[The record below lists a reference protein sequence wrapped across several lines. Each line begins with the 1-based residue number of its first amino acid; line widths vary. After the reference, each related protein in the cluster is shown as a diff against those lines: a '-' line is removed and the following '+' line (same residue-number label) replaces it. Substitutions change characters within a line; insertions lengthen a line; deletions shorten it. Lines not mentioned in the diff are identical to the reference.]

1 MARAYKRTC
10 IVLKRTKLKETDA
23 ILTMLSDDESRQVR
37 AVAKGVRRPG
47 SRYGARLEPFSVVEA
62 QLHPGRSLETLGEV
76 RCLETNAACR
86 EDLVRTAA
94 CDCMAEL
101 LEKAGRDGAGGDA
114 RIFSLTRVALAAI
127 GEADPAAAP
136 VLACAHMLKACAMLG
151 FTPSLHACASC
162 GRPLPSPTR
171 YGISA
176 GGAICGECAA
186 LVGGGDAIDSRVWQ
200 AVDFLLHT
208 SFADMC
214 CILKPAGAAVSSD
227 DARGGIGDVGKTA
240 AARDSKA
247 GGATAVSG
255 VPFARLLDFT
265 QRWCREHLSLN
276 LRCVDFLRSLPAD

>member
-62 QLHPGRSLETLGEV
+62 QLHPGRSLETLGEL

-86 EDLVRTAA
+86 EDLSRATA

-101 LEKAGRDGAGGDA
+101 LEKAGRDGAAGDA
-114 RIFSLTRVALAAI
+114 RIFPLTRTALAAI
-127 GEADPAAAP
+127 GASETADAP

-151 FTPSLHACASC
+151 FAPSLRSCASC
-162 GRPLPSPTR
+162 GRPLPAPTR
-171 YGISA
+171 YSVSA
-176 GGAICGECAA
+176 GGAVCDGCAA
-186 LVGGGDAIDSRVWQ
+186 LSGGGDAIDPLVWQ
-200 AVDFLLHT
+200 MVGFLLHT
-208 SFADMC
+208 PFSEMGQPQRV
-214 CILKPAGAAVSSD
+214 PAGA
-227 DARGGIGDVGKTA
+227 
-240 AARDSKA
+240 
-247 GGATAVSG
+247 
-255 VPFARLLDFT
+255 LLDFT

-276 LRCVDFLRSLPAD
+276 IRCIEFLRTLP

>member
-1 MARAYKRTC
+1 MARVYKRTC

-86 EDLVRTAA
+86 EDLVRTAS

-127 GEADPAAAP
+127 GGAAPAAAP
-136 VLACAHMLKACAMLG
+136 TLACAHMLKACAMLG
-151 FTPSLHACASC
+151 FAPSLHACASC
-162 GRPLPSPTR
+162 GRPLPEPTR
-171 YGISA
+171 YGVSA
-176 GGAICGECAA
+176 GGAVCGECAA
-186 LVGGGDAIDSRVWQ
+186 LVGGGDAIDLRVWQ

-208 SFADMC
+208 AFADMGC
-214 CILKPAGAAVSSD
+214 ACGAPGG
-227 DARGGIGDVGKTA
+227 DA
-240 AARDSKA
+240 A
-247 GGATAVSG
+247 GGAGKGGETEKSEAGGEGSRRAGAVFDM
-255 VPFARLLDFT
+255 PPARLLDFV